1 MKRIALLALALLT
14 ALSLAGPA
22 SAKKKPH
29 KHGKRAEHAKSM
41 PRGWAKHNKAKG
53 GATGDPDDDDLSNWG
68 EFRSHTKPMKADTD
82 RDGIGD
88 AEEDYDR
95 DGLDNGSEVAAGTD
109 PGVKDSDGDGIGD
122 GAEDAD
128 GDGLSN
134 AAEDRIGSDPR
145 ESDSDGDG
153 TADGAENAGVVQ
165 AFDGQTL
172 TVALAAGGTLTGVV
186 DEDTYVECDVVAGY
200 KDDEDVDEEDG
211 AAIQAFLAE
220 EGDEEDVTDEEW
232 TEDEADDECAAALVP
247 GTPVH
252 EAEVED
258 GAFVALALV
267 LSDL

>member
-22 SAKKKPH
+22 AAKKKPH
-29 KHGKRAEHAKSM
+29 KHGKRAEHAKAM
-41 PRGWAKHNKAKG
+41 PKGWAKHNKAKG
-53 GATGDPDDDDLSNWG
+53 GAAGDPDDDDLSNWG

-109 PGVKDSDGDGIGD
+109 PGVKDSDRDGIGD

-153 TADGAENAGVVQ
+153 IADGEENAGVVQ

-172 TVALAAGGTLTGVV
+172 TVALAAGGMLTGAV
-186 DEDTYVECDVVAGY
+186 DEDTYVECDVEAGY
-200 KDDEDVDEEDG
+200 DDEEDLDEEDG

-220 EGDEEDVTDEEW
+220 EGDEEDLTDEEW
-232 TEDEADDECAAALVP
+232 TDDEGDDGCVAALVP

-252 EAEVED
+252 EAELDEGV
-258 GAFVALALV
+258 FVALALV